1 MSVIFEDK
9 NRLVMPR
16 CLEYLT
22 ACSLG
27 LLRII
32 RKKEEVP
39 ITDVKGS
46 NARKDWLDNPTI
58 PTAVDLVAEAL
69 IVKDFEFREAIEA
82 AKYILDRADSSSI
95 LIRQLANHFLEQPR
109 PRWAEPSNILLV
121 DVVDARRKYISRLKK
136 SVRIHPVNPIT
147 WSDLAICYA
156 ALSQIDK
163 ARMAMNVALGLTN
176 NNRFILRA
184 ASRCFTHMGEPDRA
198 VAVLRR
204 SGLCEFDPWIASA
217 DIAISEGFGLKSKCI
232 SKSKYMIDDDNL
244 THFARSELT
253 SGMATLELKSG
264 SAKRAKKLM
273 YKALSDP
280 TENAL
285 AQVEWLSNQINEDI
299 PEINELGCSV
309 PASFEAQALYLFY
322 NKRFKES
329 LEASKLWG
337 TYLYLSSRPVIQ
349 SSYIAGLQMNDDTE
363 AIRILENCT
372 PAQKDD
378 PVVMNNYAFS
388 LARSGDIERA
398 VEIIKKAK
406 SYPLSEQQKFVITAT
421 EGLIAF
427 RSDNIEKGRSLYS
440 MAVKGFEKIND
451 LRAAATA
458 TYFWAVEEKRVRAQA
473 ATLIVE
479 EAKKRISRFN
489 VFELEDLVKKL

>member
-1 MSVIFEDK
+1 MSVIREDK
-9 NRLVMPR
+9 DRLVMPR
-16 CLEYLT
+16 CLEYIT

-39 ITDVKGS
+39 ITDVKDS

-69 IVKDFEFREAIEA
+69 IVKDFEFRQAIEA

-109 PRWAEPSNILLV
+109 PYWAEPSNTLP
-121 DVVDARRKYISRLKK
+121 VDARHEYISRLKK
-136 SVRIHPVNPIT
+136 SVRMYPVNPIA
-147 WSDLAICYA
+147 WSDLALCYA
-156 ALSQIDK
+156 TLSQIDK
-163 ARMAMNVALGLTN
+163 ARMAMNVALGLIG

-184 ASRCFTHMGEPDRA
+184 ASRCFTHMDEPDRA

-217 DIAISEGFGLKSKCI
+217 EIAISEGFGLKSKCI
-232 SKSKYMIDDDNL
+232 SKSKHMIDDDNL

-253 SGMATLELKSG
+253 SGMATIELKSG
-264 SAKRAKKLM
+264 SLKRAKKLM
-273 YKALSDP
+273 RKALSDP

-299 PEINELGCSV
+299 PEIYELGRNV
-309 PASFEAQALYLFY
+309 PASYEAQALDLFY
-322 NKRFKES
+322 NRRFKES
-329 LEASKLWG
+329 LEASRMWG
-337 TYLYLSSRPVIQ
+337 RYLYLSSRPVIQ
-349 SSYIAGLQMNDDTE
+349 SSYVAALPMNDDTE
-363 AIRILENCT
+363 AIRILESCT
-372 PAQKDD
+372 PAQKND
-378 PVVMNNYAFS
+378 PAAMNNYAFS
-388 LARSGDIERA
+388 LARSGNIQRA

-406 SYPLSEQQKFVITAT
+406 SYPLSERQKFVITAT

-427 RSDNIEKGRSLYS
+427 RSDSIEKGRSLYS
-440 MAVKGFEKIND
+440 MAVKGFERIND
-451 LRAAATA
+451 LRAAAMA
-458 TYFWAVEEKRVRAQA
+458 TYFWAVEEKRIRAQT
-473 ATLIVE
+473 ATSIVE

-489 VFELEDLVKKL
+489 VFELEDLIKKL